1 MRDGSKIEKPYYNH
15 DIEAELN
22 QIIPKEK
29 YKDFTVLLRD
39 MFHRRAYEFGF
50 SNQEILEEAR
60 NFTKNVDNIVFAPK
74 EDMGS
79 ENAMGTYFPSE
90 HTIRLNQ
97 DYYMN
102 KEYKTRESDFSVAM
116 YSTLVHEVYH
126 AINDYSSDRKFLG
139 LSYYDATQ
147 NAWVG
152 SALNEVFTETAANRA
167 SHGKKIED
175 ADRFRSETD
184 GYGTITFSTNLL
196 AAALG
201 VTEKD
206 MLKAGIQ
213 HRGKLEELVENQFG
227 DRNFG
232 NRANTYYLRNFE
244 QALDTIYNVDYS
256 KDKKITPKQQE
267 MKKSLLISGLATLF
281 DTTYRL
287 ANFQIAQDS
296 QELSFEFAG
305 MVDYR
310 FRKIEKIMSDTMGQ
324 FATRYGFSKEEVDAV
339 YQGVN
344 EARMGLGNRVVGLN
358 LLNREGNKITNP
370 FERENQISL
379 AKRGLSFSKDNLEIL
394 TQTYGMQ
401 MPGAIGYTGA
411 LDVTADMGYE
421 SHILKEDYDQG
432 LVWDN
437 ESAGIVMRNIYR
449 EDMIRKGFRSR
460 ERYLMQDM
468 PTAEMPVVEPGK
480 EFDPDK
486 TEELEIVDPDKT
498 EELETVDPDKTEELE
513 IVDPDKTEGKNKDN
527 SQEEKVGFFKK
538 IAKGIKDAIEEL
550 KNKMRPRLPEG
561 KIDDEPIDK
570 SGYYAAM
577 AAKTAEPTFNDRYV
591 LKDFKHIDLNDIKK
605 QEDPEPEKGKGIE
618 LGD

>member
-50 SNQEILEEAR
+50 SNQEILAEAQ
-60 NFTKNVDNIVFAPK
+60 NFAKNVENIVFAPK

-79 ENAMGTYFPSE
+79 DNAMGTYYPSE

-126 AINDYSSDRKFLG
+126 AINDYSDDRKFLG

-184 GYGTITFSTNLL
+184 GYGSITFSTNLL

-213 HRGKLEELVENQFG
+213 HRGKLEELVANQFG

-256 KDKKITPKQQE
+256 KDKTTTPKQQE

-324 FATRYGFSKEEVDAV
+324 FALRYGFSKEEVDAV

-358 LLNREGNKITNP
+358 LLNREGNKITNS

-394 TQTYGMQ
+394 KQTYGMQ

-460 ERYLMQDM
+460 ERYLMRDM

-480 EFDPDK
+480 EF
-486 TEELEIVDPDKT
+486 DPDKT

-513 IVDPDKTEGKNKDN
+513 IVDPDKTEELKIVDPDKNEGKAKNN
-527 SQEEKVGFFKK
+527 SQEENVGFFKK
-538 IAKGIKDAIEEL
+538 IAKGIKDAIEEI

-561 KIDDEPIDK
+561 KVDEPIDK

-591 LKDFKHIDLNDIKK
+591 LKDFKHIDLNEIQK

>member
-60 NFTKNVDNIVFAPK
+60 NFAKNVENIVFAPK

-79 ENAMGTYFPSE
+79 ENAMGTYYPSE

-126 AINDYSSDRKFLG
+126 AINDYSDDRKFLG
-139 LSYYDATQ
+139 LSYYDARQ

-184 GYGTITFSTNLL
+184 GYGSITFSTNLL

-394 TQTYGMQ
+394 KQTYGMQ

-486 TEELEIVDPDKT
+486 TEELE
-498 EELETVDPDKTEELE
+498 TVDPDKTEELE
-513 IVDPDKTEGKNKDN
+513 IVDPDKTEELKIVDPDKNEGKAKNN
-527 SQEEKVGFFKK
+527 SQEENGGFLKK
-538 IAKGIKDAIEEL
+538 IAKGIKDAIEEI

-561 KIDDEPIDK
+561 KVDEPIDK

-591 LKDFKHIDLNDIKK
+591 LKDFKHIDLNEIQK